1 VIRRPTGMAVGRW
14 SRAAGLVL
22 AAALACPAGDAPSPR
37 TAALVAQAQAEVK
50 ALRLDLAHDL
60 VLQALAADPGDRSAR
75 NLLDRIRTLRTGRG
89 ENAPDDERLRAA
101 QAVATARRLR
111 QRAAESDPRTAR
123 DLLGDAFLLLR
134 TRDPEGLAAAE
145 AAETAQALAVAEAA
159 VANLD
164 GRDGSAG
171 RVRALD
177 GAHADR
183 EREAGVGGRERDEL
197 LARIRDLV
205 ERDHLELALERTRTA
220 LARRPG
226 DPEFEALWMDLLDRV
241 HRQRRLD
248 TEEAARERREELTR
262 RIAMELMPTSID
274 SLPTYAADW
283 ERRRELRD
291 ARLIRGSEQADWEL
305 DLEAR
310 LAERVTFDVTEA
322 DAIDLLQS
330 LTRGRVPIAIDPAVS
345 SAPPR
350 LVTLKAHSMRLDHA
364 IAWICRALGVPWSL
378 AQGAVYVGRDDLEPV
393 VVAVH
398 DAGILGLQL
407 QDAPV
412 MSFNMSLGDE
422 QAAGGNLFNAQP
434 EEGASGLMSAQ
445 EVLDLLQ
452 RSVAPAYWTSPG
464 AAPPELRGN
473 LLIVVAPPRVQ
484 RLVAEFIRSQSELS
498 SLVVQCDLRLLEISD
513 QLIEQIG
520 IDWTAGQLLQQAAT
534 GLYRLGDN
542 TEIAGRTNSPLP
554 DLGLVNAG
562 SISSASANNSGL
574 TLQVTNLADVQMS
587 AVLRATEVG
596 AQAREVN
603 AASVATFNGLRAS
616 AAFITQIAVIS
627 DYTVVDGALDPVVS
641 VINSGTAISAKPR
654 VSADRRFV
662 IAEVQ
667 PAVGRVSFFRESI
680 RALGLINQG
689 EDEDGEVVVIPQALD
704 YPIELPRLNIV
715 QAGTTVRVPDR
726 GSILVGGLTRSLDQT
741 AESRIPWLS
750 DIPFLGRVF
759 GTRGRLSDRSRLY
772 LFAKFTI
779 IDYPELESKL

>member
-1 VIRRPTGMAVGRW
+1 MKRRPTGVAVGRW

-22 AAALACPAGDAPSPR
+22 AAALACPGSEAPPPR
-37 TAALVAQAQAEVK
+37 TAALVAQARTEVA

-60 VLQALAADPGDRSAR
+60 VLQALAADPGDQSAR
-75 NLLDRIRTLRTGRG
+75 DLLTKIRTIRQGRG
-89 ENAPDDERLRAA
+89 DDAPDLERLRTA

-111 QRAAESDPRTAR
+111 LRAAEGDPRAAR
-123 DLLGDAFLLLR
+123 DLLGDAFTLLR
-134 TRDPEGLAAAE
+134 TRDPEGIAAEEALETARALAAAE
-145 AAETAQALAVAEAA
+145 AAVAALDRRA
-159 VANLD
+159 
-164 GRDGSAG
+164 GSDDRG
-171 RVRALD
+171 RALD
-177 GAHADR
+177 HAHADR

-197 LARIRDLV
+197 LARIRDLA
-205 ERDHLELALERTRTA
+205 EREHLELALERTRAA

-226 DPEFEALWMDLLDRV
+226 DPEFEALWADLLERV

-248 TEEAARERREELTR
+248 TEESARERRAELTR
-262 RIAMELMPTSID
+262 RIALELMPTSLD

-283 ERRRELRD
+283 DRRREARD

-310 LAERVTFDVTEA
+310 LSERVTFDVTEA
-322 DAIDLLQS
+322 DALDLLQS

-393 VVAVH
+393 VVVVH

-412 MSFNMSLGDE
+412 MTFTMALGDDRDSAE
-422 QAAGGNLFNAQP
+422 NLFGGPSEA
-434 EEGASGLMSAQ
+434 ESAGLMTAQ

-464 AAPPELRGN
+464 ASPPELRGN
-473 LLIVVAPPRVQ
+473 LLIVVAPPRIQ

-520 IDWTAGQLLQQAAT
+520 VDWNAGPLLQRAAT
-534 GLYRLGDN
+534 GLYRLGDT

-554 DLGLVNAG
+554 ALGLANTGNLTSSSVNDA
-562 SISSASANNSGL
+562 GL
-574 TLQVTNLADVQMS
+574 TLQVTSLADVQVS
-587 AVLRATEVG
+587 AVLRASEVG

-616 AAFITQIAVIS
+616 AAFIRQVAVVS
-627 DYTVVDGALDPVVS
+627 DYEAVDGNLDPILT

-662 IAEVQ
+662 IAEVH
-667 PAVGRVSFFRESI
+667 PAIGRVSFFRESI
-680 RALGLINQG
+680 RAIGFLAVA
-689 EDEDGEVVVIPQALD
+689 EDEEGEEFAIPQIVD
-704 YPIELPRLNIV
+704 YPIELPRLNV
-715 QAGTTVRVPDR
+715 VSAATTVRVPDR
-726 GSILVGGLTRSLDQT
+726 GSILIAGLTRSIDQT